1 MMIVPNVLNEAIN
14 NKLDEA
20 FAKVPEAEKDRDA
33 LYHDLLDYFNDH
45 GALPEFDLALK
56 VELI

>member
-1 MMIVPNVLNEAIN
+1 MIVPNVLNEAIN

-33 LYHDLLDYFNDH
+33 LYHDLLDYFNEY
-45 GALPEFDLALK
+45 GVLPEFDLALK